1 MTQLWCNGQWIDAMD
16 FAASPT
22 DRGLTVG
29 LGLFETI
36 LAVDG
41 LPVFAE
47 RHLERLRAGCERL
60 GWSPELSG
68 MEILMTEI
76 IQRNELETGRA
87 RLRLAISGGTG
98 KVQDLALG
106 TDHVI
111 WMTASPLAAPPTAT
125 TAHLC
130 PWPRNEF
137 SPLAGLKCASYAENL
152 IALEQA
158 NRLGFG
164 ETVFLNT
171 SGQVCEA
178 ATSNLF
184 LVRRGEIVTPSL
196 ESGCLPGVMRS
207 LVIELAVE
215 LGISCQERKVD
226 REELQLADELFLTSA
241 IRGIMGLT
249 KFETRELATGPVTTR
264 LREAWHAALA
274 RKTGLG

>member
-22 DRGLTVG
+22 DRGMTVG

-36 LAVDG
+36 LAIDG
-41 LPVFAE
+41 LPVFAD
-47 RHLERLRAGCERL
+47 RHLQRLRAGCERL
-60 GWSPELSG
+60 GWQPELSE
-68 MEILMTEI
+68 METLMREL
-76 IQRNELETGRA
+76 IQRNELDSGRA
-87 RLRLAISGGTG
+87 RLRLAISGGSG

-106 TDHVI
+106 ADHVI
-111 WMTASPLAAPPTAT
+111 WMTALPVGVPPPST
-125 TAHLC
+125 TAHLS

-152 IALEQA
+152 IALEHAHRQ
-158 NRLGFG
+158 GFE

-184 LVRRGEIVTPSL
+184 LVRDGEIITPSL

-207 LVIELAVE
+207 LTLELAAW
-215 LGISCQERKVD
+215 LGIPCQERAVAA
-226 REELQLADELFLTSA
+226 EELHLADELFLTSA
-241 IRGIMGLT
+241 IRGIMGLS
-249 KFETRELATGPVTTR
+249 KFANRDLPTGAVTAK
-264 LREAWHAALA
+264 LREAWNAALA
-274 RKTGLG
+274 RKTRPA

>member
-41 LPVFAE
+41 LPVFAD

-68 MEILMTEI
+68 MEMLMSEI

-111 WMTASPLAAPPTAT
+111 WMTALPLATPPPAT
-125 TAHLC
+125 TANLC

-158 NRLGFG
+158 NRLGFD

-184 LVRRGEIVTPSL
+184 LVRGGEIVTPAL
-196 ESGCLPGVMRS
+196 ESGCLPGVMRL
-207 LVIELAVE
+207 LVIELAAE
-215 LGISCQERKVD
+215 LGIPCQERKVD

-241 IRGIMGLT
+241 IRGIMGLA
-249 KFETRELATGPVTTR
+249 KFETRELATGPVTSR
-264 LREAWHAALA
+264 LREAWHTALA
-274 RKTGLG
+274 RKTGRG